1 MLRHFME
8 AKQVNQAD
16 IHRDTGIPKSSI
28 SEVLAGKK
36 PFARQMIRKLSRY
49 FNVDATVLAGNL

>member
-1 MLRHFME
+1 ME

-16 IHRDTGIPKSSI
+16 IHRDAGIPKSSI

-36 PFARQMIRKLSRY
+36 PFTRQMIRKLSRY